1 MTTLKQSYAFCYP
14 GLPSEQCKDWN
25 IYHLLSSVSTVILQ
39 LEMFCLGKTTSRRWQ
54 IMEWHVTCT
63 SSWCTRRKHRY
74 KCQWEIVDDLLNDTF
89 LSFALFCEKS
99 IQKPQIQRMQMGV
112 DISAFI
118 NMAGD
123 QLFSIWKNI
132 KQKQQ
137 NNKNKKHEGGWNS
150 DA

>member
-1 MTTLKQSYAFCYP
+1 
-14 GLPSEQCKDWN
+14 
-25 IYHLLSSVSTVILQ
+25 
-39 LEMFCLGKTTSRRWQ
+39 
-54 IMEWHVTCT
+54 
-63 SSWCTRRKHRY
+63 
-74 KCQWEIVDDLLNDTF
+74 
-89 LSFALFCEKS
+89 
-99 IQKPQIQRMQMGV
+99 MQMGV